1 MFPYQL
7 QVVALPV
14 KSNFRSLKIREVAV
28 FEGPAGWSE
37 FAPFIEYQ
45 NKEAWTWEHQALVR
59 ARYVNGHESL
69 GQRFAAVR
77 KRVLAK
83 KRSGDRKIWLEKN
96 GDQAEII

>member
-14 KSNFRSLKIREVAV
+14 KSNFRGLKIREVAV

-45 NKEAWTWEHQALVR
+45 NNEAATWLKAAIVKSQTAL
-59 ARYVNGHESL
+59 
-69 GQRFAAVR
+69 QRV
-77 KRVLAK
+77 V
-83 KRSGDRKIWLEKN
+83 
-96 GDQAEII
+96 EI